1 MDQHSAR
8 TLYVAYISSD
18 EYPTFRRGL
27 PADDRLP
34 ETYEEWVQRT
44 IKEHAAHRGAGYHT
58 EPVVV
63 HWDDLIK
70 RADRL
75 RLKPTYSM
83 LVTLA
88 IHRGRRKQ

>member
-34 ETYEEWVQRT
+34 ETW
-44 IKEHAAHRGAGYHT
+44 EHAAHRAAGYHT

-70 RADRL
+70 HTTACASSPATQCWSPWLSTAAAASSRAPHWP
-75 RLKPTYSM
+75 K
-83 LVTLA
+83 
-88 IHRGRRKQ
+88 